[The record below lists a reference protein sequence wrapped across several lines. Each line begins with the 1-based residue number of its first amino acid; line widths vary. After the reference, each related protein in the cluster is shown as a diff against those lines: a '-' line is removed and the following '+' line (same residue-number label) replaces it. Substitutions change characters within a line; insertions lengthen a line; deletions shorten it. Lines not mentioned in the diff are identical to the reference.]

1 MLVCMTHNKIL
12 PRSSQVLYS
21 QGSLAIIDDL
31 YTDENNNLIVVRII
45 LLPPSMRFYT
55 NVSDDW
61 KKILIKKE
69 HLYP

>member
-31 YTDENNNLIVVRII
+31 YTDENNNLIAVRLI
-45 LLPPSMRFYT
+45 LLPPGMRFYT
-55 NVSDDW
+55 NVCNS
-61 KKILIKKE
+61 
-69 HLYP
+69 